1 MQPRVLLVHG
11 LLNAS
16 WWLLPLALRLRKQG
30 FATELFDYSSVWEG
44 PEFAL
49 PRLRKRLLA
58 QPPDALVGH
67 SLGGLIAL
75 TALQQAEHPRVQR
88 VVCLGSPLRGS
99 ETARCVA
106 ALPWARPLLGRS
118 AGLLQTGVAEWRGT
132 AEVGVVAGIAPRGMG
147 CLFAHFKERSD
158 GTVALEETRL
168 PWLADHVALP
178 CSHSGLVLSH
188 SAARQTGHFLHH
200 GQFAPTS
207 EHTSRAADV

>member
-75 TALQQAEHPRVQR
+75 TALQQAGPKCR
-88 VVCLGSPLRGS
+88 S
-99 ETARCVA
+99 VA
-106 ALPWARPLLGRS
+106 NGC
-118 AGLLQTGVAEWRGT
+118 GGVARYCRGRCGGRYRT
-132 AEVGVVAGIAPRGMG
+132 AWDGLPVCALQGAFGWHRGFGGNPAPVVG
-147 CLFAHFKERSD
+147 
-158 GTVALEETRL
+158 
-168 PWLADHVALP
+168 
-178 CSHSGLVLSH
+178 
-188 SAARQTGHFLHH
+188 
-200 GQFAPTS
+200 
-207 EHTSRAADV
+207 